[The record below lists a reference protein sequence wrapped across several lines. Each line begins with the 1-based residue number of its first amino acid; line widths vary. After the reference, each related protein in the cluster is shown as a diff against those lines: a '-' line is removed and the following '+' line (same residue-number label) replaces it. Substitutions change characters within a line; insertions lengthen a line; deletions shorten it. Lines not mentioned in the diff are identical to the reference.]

1 MAGCGTAGVLGELL
15 TFVDIMKPLKF
26 AFWFLLF
33 VLQLVKAIILS
44 VCVLFRGGGGGQN
57 KLRGVSILL
66 LLDPLSVLCMQI

>member
-1 MAGCGTAGVLGELL
+1 MAGCGTAGVLCELL

-44 VCVLFRGGGGGQN
+44 VCVLFRGGWA
-57 KLRGVSILL
+57 KIS
-66 LLDPLSVLCMQI
+66 

>member
-1 MAGCGTAGVLGELL
+1 MAGCGTAGVLCELL

-44 VCVLFRGGGGGQN
+44 VCVLFREGQ
-57 KLRGVSILL
+57 K
-66 LLDPLSVLCMQI
+66 